1 MVSTMANKKTNKDF
15 FNEVIALAKDNE
27 ELVAW
32 AQKQIKILEDRNA
45 NRKPTKTQKENEDV
59 KDKIVETLTVIGKP
73 ATVTEILT
81 NGNFPAETSNQKVSA
96 LLRQLV
102 ADGKVVKTVDKKK
115 SFFEVKGE

>member
-1 MVSTMANKKTNKDF
+1 MANKKTNKDF